1 MISFRIPVRFDDTF
15 IFKEIE
21 NVLTELELERD
32 RSERES
38 LNFQR
43 YDDSSL
49 DQLWQTLVKH
59 TRLNGGQFLDRN
71 GMERGT

>member
-43 YDDSSL
+43 MTIVPSINCGRHS
-49 DQLWQTLVKH
+49 
-59 TRLNGGQFLDRN
+59 
-71 GMERGT
+71 